1 MLPSDYEIL
10 PRSFYT
16 RREVTVVARDLLGKI
31 LVAEIDNEITAGII
45 VETEAYNG
53 VFDRASH
60 AYGGKRSPKNEQ
72 MYSKGGTA
80 YVYICYGIHN
90 LFNVVTSVEGEPHA
104 VLVRAL
110 EPLEGLSVM
119 YKRRVESVKSE
130 VLASGPGNLGKAMG
144 IGMQHN
150 GADLIESNIFIA
162 QANLKRTNYEIVAGP
177 RIGMTTAGE
186 DTLLPYRFYYRGHS
200 SVSKPHL

>member
-1 MLPSDYEIL
+1 MLPSDYKIL

-16 RREVTVVARDLLGKI
+16 RRDVIVVARDLLGKI
-31 LVAEIDNEITAGII
+31 LVTNMDNDITAGII

-53 VFDRASH
+53 VVDRASH
-60 AYGGKRSPKNEQ
+60 AYGGKRTPKNEK
-72 MYSKGGTA
+72 MYSLGGTA

-90 LFNVVTSVEGEPHA
+90 LFNVVTSEEGEPHA

-110 EPLEGLSVM
+110 EPLYGLPVM
-119 YKRRVESVKSE
+119 YKRRIENVKSE

-150 GADLIESNIFIA
+150 GVDLIESNIFIA
-162 QANLKRTNYEIVAGP
+162 QADLERNAYEIVAGP